1 MVRAGEG
8 YRFHVTG
15 LTHDERGYPSMNV
28 ETQDRMVR
36 RLQDKLKP
44 LANGRA
50 LCETGGPGRCRS
62 GGGLLRDHLARGAA
76 GHPDWRARRAFAPA
90 SSASSPPGR
99 SPSSTSAELAGRVKA
114 FVVPELNLGQMVH
127 EVERA
132 AAGKAKVI
140 PVSATRAAACTIPDA
155 ILKAIVEAAR

>member
-1 MVRAGEG
+1 MVRAGDG

-50 LCETGGPGRCRS
+50 LFETENLDDAEVVVVSYGITSRVAQRAIQTGP
-62 GGGLLRDHLARGAA
+62 
-76 GHPDWRARRAFAPA
+76 RRAASAPA
-90 SSASSPPGR
+90 SSASSPPGP
-99 SPSSTSAELAGRVKA
+99 SPSSTSAIS
-114 FVVPELNLGQMVH
+114 P
-127 EVERA
+127 A
-132 AAGKAKVI
+132 A
-140 PVSATRAAACTIPDA
+140 
-155 ILKAIVEAAR
+155 